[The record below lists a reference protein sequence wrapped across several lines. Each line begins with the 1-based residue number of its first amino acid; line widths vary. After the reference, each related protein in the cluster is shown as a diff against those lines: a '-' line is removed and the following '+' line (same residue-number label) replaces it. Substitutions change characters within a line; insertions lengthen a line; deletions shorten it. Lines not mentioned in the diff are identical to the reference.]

1 MSGAPIKKV
10 LQVHNRYV
18 WSPGGEI
25 SVLESEAELLR
36 SKGIEVDQYFVD
48 NDAEISG
55 LGNKIKAAKNIVWS
69 TESLNNVRM
78 AIQASKPDVVHVHN
92 FFIHI
97 SPSVYKACN
106 LEKVPVVQTLH
117 NFRTCCAAA
126 NLMRDD
132 HTCQDCVGKFPGPA
146 LKHKCYRGS
155 LAATIPLVLMQ
166 QVNRWNG
173 SFTERCSGYI
183 CLSEFAKEIF
193 TRSGLP
199 NNKLHVKPN
208 FATDHGA
215 STKKRENKIVFIG
228 RIVDEKG
235 PHILVDAWL
244 KAQPKGWTC
253 HVLGEGDMKDDL
265 MAKSKDCESLKWHGW
280 VSKEEVEEFIETS
293 KFVIM
298 TSTCY
303 EGFPLALAEA
313 LSYGTPAIV
322 PNHGAMP
329 EIMQTPE
336 IGFAAEPSNPED
348 FAKVI
353 IEATQITDQDWQTRS
368 QAARQRFEQNYTP
381 EANFHALME
390 IYQKVQSA

>member
-1 MSGAPIKKV
+1 MSGATIKKV

-25 SVLESEAELLR
+25 GVLEAEAELLR
-36 SKGIEVDQYFVD
+36 NHGVEVEQYFVD
-48 NDAEISG
+48 NESEISG
-55 LGNKIKAAKNIVWS
+55 LANKIKTAKNIVWS
-69 TESLNNVRM
+69 SESLQNVRK
-78 AIQASKPDVVHVHN
+78 AIKASKPDIVHVHN

-106 LEKVPVVQTLH
+106 LENVPVVQTLH

-126 NLMRDD
+126 SLIRDN
-132 HTCQDCVGKFPGPA
+132 HTCQDCVGKFPLPA

-173 SFTERCSGYI
+173 SFTQRCSGYI

-199 NNKLHVKPN
+199 GEKLYVKPN

-215 STKKRENKIVFIG
+215 STKQRENKIVFIG

-235 PHILVDAWL
+235 PHVLVDAWL
-244 KAQPKGWTC
+244 KAQPEGWTC
-253 HVLGEGDMKDDL
+253 HILGEGDMKDDL
-265 MAKSKDCESLKWHGW
+265 MAKSKDCNSLHWHGW
-280 VSKEEVEEFIETS
+280 VTKEEVEEFIQAS
-293 KFVIM
+293 KYVIM

-336 IGFAAEPSNPED
+336 IGFAAEPSSPDD

-353 IEATQITDQDWQTRS
+353 THATQIPEEEWHARS
-368 QAARQRFEQNYTP
+368 IAARQRFEQNYTP